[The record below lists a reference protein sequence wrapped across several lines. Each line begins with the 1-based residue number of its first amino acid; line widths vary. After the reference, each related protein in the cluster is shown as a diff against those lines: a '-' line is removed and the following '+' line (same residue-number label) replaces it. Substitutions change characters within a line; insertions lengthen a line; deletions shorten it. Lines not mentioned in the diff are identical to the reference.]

1 MCQVSNSAERFPA
14 LSANLVAYGR
24 VWPELGA
31 RVRHTRHV
39 PREAHTLNHL
49 LGALPGE
56 ETRLLERWLEP
67 VALPRD
73 TILAAPGQSIEH
85 AYFPL
90 SGMISVVALMSE
102 GLGAE
107 VATVGNEGMIG
118 LPIFLGADSS
128 PFHVMA
134 QLEGQ
139 SLRISASRLE
149 AAMPNAPVLARLLRT
164 YSQAF
169 FVQTAQNAA
178 CNGLHSVSQRG
189 ARWLLATRDRA
200 EEDAF
205 FLTQEYLA
213 FMLGVSRQSVGHAV
227 AELQESGLI
236 SYSRGNMRINDRVG
250 LAAAS
255 CECYEIVRMEYQ
267 RLLGIARA

>member
-1 MCQVSNSAERFPA
+1 
-14 LSANLVAYGR
+14 
-24 VWPELGA
+24 
-31 RVRHTRHV
+31 
-39 PREAHTLNHL
+39 
-49 LGALPGE
+49 
-56 ETRLLERWLEP
+56 
-67 VALPRD
+67 
-73 TILAAPGQSIEH
+73 
-85 AYFPL
+85 
-90 SGMISVVALMSE
+90 MISVVALMSE
-102 GLGAE
+102 GMGAE

-134 QLEGQ
+134 QLDGH
-139 SLRISASRLE
+139 SLRIAADRLE
-149 AAMPNAPVLARLLRT
+149 AAMPNAPVLTRLLRT

-189 ARWLLATRDRA
+189 ARWLLATSDRA
-200 EEDAF
+200 EGDAF

-227 AELQESGLI
+227 AELQDSGLI
-236 SYSRGNMRINDRVG
+236 TYSRGNMRINDRAG
-250 LAAAS
+250 LEAAS
-255 CECYEIVRMEYQ
+255 CECYEIVRTEFE